1 MKGSAL
7 MQDNDGGSVTM
18 LRTPAAPP
26 TGGSD
31 AQPPP
36 MQPGFQ
42 QPDNTGTQTQS
53 APSQV
58 MTARGHVPQ
67 DGAQA
72 PRPGISRRTLYTGA
86 AVVIVA
92 TALPGFVAMRHGVS
106 LPFAATHEVAH
117 SSDPAVNP
125 APASARAATIS
136 PPQLDA
142 ASVSAQGGPVQ
153 PPTLPRNAAIAHPP
167 GIPATPAPA
176 GISDAALP
184 TSLNVAM
191 QPAQPQ
197 PPALPSAPVAALPA
211 APPTQPAVEAPS
223 TAPTQPSAED
233 RLLVEVSHRMEEL
246 SDHVDALEHQLDT
259 TQQAMGERLATS
271 IGEFGGR
278 LDELRHRQDM
288 LETQAH
294 EQAASRAQPQP
305 APAPATEAAAP
316 AGAAPSAAP
325 PAKASPAPE
334 KKPARHESAHHEAPA
349 APAVSLPH
357 YTVQAAAPDIA
368 ILTGPE
374 GSPIRVEPGTDLGA
388 WGKVST
394 VRQERNGWVVQ
405 TDHGVIR

>member
-26 TGGSD
+26 TGSSGT
-31 AQPPP
+31 QPPP

-67 DGAQA
+67 DGAHA
-72 PRPGISRRTLYTGA
+72 LRPGISRRTLYTGA
-86 AVVIVA
+86 TVVIGA
-92 TALPGFVAMRHGVS
+92 TALLGFVAMRQGVS

-117 SSDPAVNP
+117 SSGPAFE
-125 APASARAATIS
+125 PASASTRAATIS
-136 PPQLDA
+136 PPRLDA
-142 ASVSAQGGPVQ
+142 AGVSAQGGPVQ
-153 PPTLPRNAAIAHPP
+153 PPTLPQNATIAR
-167 GIPATPAPA
+167 PA
-176 GISDAALP
+176 GTSDAAMP
-184 TSLNVAM
+184 TSLNGAM

-197 PPALPSAPVAALPA
+197 SPALPPAPDASLPVTL
-211 APPTQPAVEAPS
+211 PIQPAVEAPS
-223 TAPTQPSAED
+223 TTPTQPSAED

-259 TQQAMGERLATS
+259 TQQAIGERLATS

-278 LDELRHRQDM
+278 LDELRHREDM

-294 EQAASRAQPQP
+294 EQAASRPQP
-305 APAPATEAAAP
+305 APPPTPEAVAPAN
-316 AGAAPSAAP
+316 AAPSATP
-325 PAKASPAPE
+325 SAKTVPAPE
-334 KKPARHESAHHEAPA
+334 KKPARRESAHREAPT

-374 GSPIRVEPGTDLGA
+374 GNPIRVEPGTDLGA
-388 WGKVST
+388 WGKVAS